1 MIIYSKTKKEFVD
14 DVFAHRIEEE
24 IIRVYEKKL
33 GKANAS
39 EVRSWKN
46 SMMYMR
52 DALISS
58 SVPDDAMVAIE
69 YKVPITNKRIDFLL
83 TGKDEDLQDC
93 LVIVELKQWDQV
105 EKTKKDGIV
114 KTYLGR
120 GLQETTHPSYQ
131 AITYVNL
138 LRDHNEYIQNNVVG
152 IYACAYLH
160 NMDRET
166 TGFAIVDEWY
176 EEYLNSAPL
185 FFRKDNDIL
194 VDYLK
199 KYIKFGDRDKLLY
212 KIDQSKIKPSKSL
225 SDKVSSMLL
234 GNKEFEM
241 IDEQKVV
248 YENLRDFIID
258 NPNDTKRTIIVQGG
272 PGTGKS
278 VIAINLLSQLM
289 NQQLNTMYVTANSA
303 PREVYSNLLKG
314 SIKQSSIDN
323 LFKGSGVFVDSL
335 SDEFDVLI
343 IDEAHRL
350 KEKSGFYGNQ
360 GFNQIQEIIH
370 ASKINIFFIDE
381 DQTVH
386 IKDAGDV
393 ETIEMFAKELDSEI
407 YHFELQSQ
415 FRCAGSDGYIA
426 WLDHVLGI
434 RETANPILDL
444 NEYDFRVFDDPH
456 EMRQAIIEKN
466 KLNNKSRI
474 VSGYCWDWPTNKRR
488 DMGYNDINI
497 PEHNFGMKWNLADDG
512 QTWLIQK
519 HSIHQAGC
527 IHTCQGLELE
537 YVGVIIGDDL
547 RFEEGQLITDVSKR
561 STMDS
566 SVKGFKTALK
576 NNDQEFLEKADRIIR
591 NTYRT
596 LMSRGLKGCYVYA
609 TNPHLIE
616 YLRKG
621 VSQDE

>member
-1 MIIYSKTKKEFVD
+1 
-14 DVFAHRIEEE
+14 
-24 IIRVYEKKL
+24 
-33 GKANAS
+33 
-39 EVRSWKN
+39 
-46 SMMYMR
+46 
-52 DALISS
+52 
-58 SVPDDAMVAIE
+58 
-69 YKVPITNKRIDFLL
+69 L

-131 AITYVNL
+131 ASTYVNL

-248 YENLRDFIID
+248 YENLRDFILD
-258 NPNDTKRTIIVQGG
+258 NPNNSKRTIIVQGG

-393 ETIEMFAKELDSEI
+393 ETIEMFAKEFDSEI

-434 RETANPILDL
+434 QETANPILDL
-444 NEYDFRVFDDPH
+444 NEYDFKVFDDPH

-466 KLNNKSRI
+466 YENNKSRI
-474 VSGYCWDWPTNKRR
+474 VAGYCWDWPTDKRR
-488 DMGYNDINI
+488 DMGYNDIII
-497 PEHNFGMKWNLADDG
+497 PEHNFEMKWNLADDG
-512 QTWLIQK
+512 QTWLIQD
-519 HSIHQAGC
+519 HSIDQAGC

-547 RFEEGQLITDVSKR
+547 RIENGQLITDVSKR
-561 STMDS
+561 STMDH

-576 NNDQEFLEKADRIIR
+576 NNDQEYLEKADRIIR

-596 LMSRGLKGCYVYA
+596 LMSRGLKGCYVYSRD
-609 TNPHLIE
+609 HLLNKHMKSLLN
-616 YLRKG
+616 Y
-621 VSQDE
+621 